1 MENPPRDIVDFDL
14 NLSDQKTPTAEG
26 NIQLPKLATSEE
38 CFVAHGKSQG
48 PHKAVTNARNVDRLP
63 LTV

>member
-1 MENPPRDIVDFDL
+1 MVNPPRDFVDFGL
-14 NLSDQKTPTAEG
+14 NLLDQKTPTAKG
-26 NIQLPKLATSEE
+26 KLQLPKPNSSEE
-38 CFVAHGKSQG
+38 CFAAHGKSQG

>member
-1 MENPPRDIVDFDL
+1 MVNPPRDFVDFDL
-14 NLSDQKTPTAEG
+14 NLSDQKTPTAKG
-26 NIQLPKLATSEE
+26 KLQLPKTPSSEE